1 MCIARLSAILAALLS
16 LSGCATLNEAQC
28 GSGDW
33 FGIGAAD
40 ARGGYTADRLALH
53 EKACAKYALATDP
66 EPYYAG
72 YREGLVS
79 FCVPTEA
86 FLLGRRGA
94 GYFHQCPA
102 EIERDFIPAYDLG
115 SDVHAVEQDLARIDI
130 EIAQL
135 REEVD
140 DADDDVAREGAG
152 QRLDYAKDERDRREY
167 DRSTLLARARERG
180 YSDGW

>member
-1 MCIARLSAILAALLS
+1 MRLVPSTAVLTVCLG

-33 FGIGAAD
+33 FGIGVAD
-40 ARGGYTADRLALH
+40 ARAGYTSDRLALH
-53 EKACAKYALATDP
+53 DKACAKYAMAPDP
-66 EPYYAG
+66 EPYHAG

-79 FCVPTEA
+79 FCVPAEA

-94 GYFHQCPA
+94 GYFHQCPS
-102 EIERDFIPAYDLG
+102 ESERDFIPAYDLG
-115 SDVHAVEQDLARIDI
+115 SDVHAVEQDLVRIDI

-140 DADDDVAREGAG
+140 DADSDTAREGAG
-152 QRLDYAKDERDRREY
+152 QRLDYAKDERERREY
-167 DRSTLLARARERG
+167 DRSTLLERARERG